1 MKNLFWELFVN
12 NFFPNNVCERILL
25 LLPFQLQYMFIYNAV
40 LESVLCGTT
49 EINTCDLPLR
59 IKHLNSLNP
68 TSSCTYMQEEY
79 DVCMQSF
86 FKMSGQTVSFYFGI
100 P

>member
-1 MKNLFWELFVN
+1 MENLFWKLFVN
-12 NFFPNNVCERILL
+12 KFFRNVREKILL
-25 LLPFQLQYMFIYNAV
+25 FLHFQLQYMFIYNAV

-49 EINTCDLPLR
+49 EINTCDLPLK

-79 DVCMQSF
+79 DVSMQSLL
-86 FKMSGQTVSFYFGI
+86 KISGQTVSFYFSI